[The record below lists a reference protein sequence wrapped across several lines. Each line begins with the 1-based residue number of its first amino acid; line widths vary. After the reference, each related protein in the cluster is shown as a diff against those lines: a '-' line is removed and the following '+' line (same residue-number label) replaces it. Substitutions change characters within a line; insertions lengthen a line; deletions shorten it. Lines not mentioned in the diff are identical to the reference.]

1 MNNNNLLNVQD
12 CWLTTD
18 IIAKLKGVTE
28 RAVRLSIRKDKY
40 ISKAYNA
47 RGGKSY
53 KVLLSSLEP
62 EIQQKYLAEYYKEMV
77 LTGAQQEIIQTE
89 PRQENALPL
98 PGWI

>member
-28 RAVRLSIRKDKY
+28 RAVRLSIRKEKY

-47 RGGKSY
+47 RG
-53 KVLLSSLEP
+53 
-62 EIQQKYLAEYYKEMV
+62 
-77 LTGAQQEIIQTE
+77 
-89 PRQENALPL
+89 
-98 PGWI
+98 